1 MERRQFIGHT
11 TNEAATGFIGLS
23 REITM
28 DMYNKT
34 IRLHDGSTPGGYP
47 LANGNDL
54 NNLQNEVGK
63 QVSYKKMR
71 SIPCSGSTTVQFKDG
86 DEFIQL
92 GVSDNVTITFDTS
105 LLTNPV
111 STEYPHT
118 SFRCEILLFFTN
130 GAKTVTFA
138 SAQGSSFYYLNGF
151 RPDFSNGAVHYFT
164 FVKNAWENN
173 IHIADNGII
182 LS

>member
-11 TNEAATGFIGLS
+11 INEAATGFIGLS

-71 SIPCSGSTTVQFKDG
+71 SGSTTVQFKDG
-86 DEFIQL
+86 DELIRL

-111 STEYPHT
+111 SAEYPRT

-138 SAQGSSFYYLNGF
+138 SAQGSKFYYL
-151 RPDFSNGAVHYFT
+151 PDFSNGRVHYFT
-164 FVKNAWENN
+164 FVKNTWENN
-173 IHIADNGII
+173 IHIADNGVI
-182 LS
+182 